1 MSGMEMP
8 LVDAPAQQGMQVSNF
23 EAWSADDV
31 AEYFSQRGYQQY
43 KALFVKH
50 DLTGQRV
57 ILLTP
62 PDIEKMG
69 IEIIG
74 HRLGIQKELR
84 SLKSAARAVVRNKV
98 IAQEEEAFDG
108 SCVKR
113 YLQTCCGLFPL
124 ERDVYVLTT
133 TTLKIKDYEVARCFR
148 TKCPC
153 MGGSWSNDAV
163 PLQKILGVETLM
175 STQGMACFLEHKC
188 TILLAVSAGTG
199 AETEESRVEQKVLF
213 VEGDR
218 GESFANRIRNQ
229 IEEYKVFSH
238 GDADVA

>member
-1 MSGMEMP
+1 MN
-8 LVDAPAQQGMQVSNF
+8 VSNF

-31 AEYFSQRGYQQY
+31 AEYFAQRGYQQY
-43 KALFVKH
+43 KALFVNH

-62 PDIEKMG
+62 SDIEKMG
-69 IEIIG
+69 IEVIG

-84 SLKSAARAVVRNKV
+84 SLKSASRAVIRNKV

-113 YLQTCCGLFPL
+113 ALQTCCGLFPF
-124 ERDVYVLTT
+124 EKDQYVLTPT
-133 TTLKIKDYEVARCFR
+133 SLKIKGYEVSRCCR
-148 TKCPC
+148 AKCPC

-163 PLQKILGVETLM
+163 PLQKILGVETLR
-175 STQGMACFLEHKC
+175 STQGMACFLDYKC
-188 TILLAVSAGTG
+188 TIMLAVSAGTG

-229 IEEYKVFSH
+229 IEEYKVYFH